1 MKKKYNKGQSFMIK
15 IVIEVLMSIKGRIKS
30 LLALEDIKLN
40 ELSVLLKEKYNKDI
54 LPNTLSKQLNRE
66 IIRFKDV
73 EEILDVLGYEIVFQ
87 KKR

>member
-1 MKKKYNKGQSFMIK
+1 
-15 IVIEVLMSIKGRIKS
+15 MSVKNRIKS
-30 LLALEDIKLN
+30 ILALEGIKIN

-73 EEILDVLGYEIVFQ
+73 EEILDSIGYEIIFQ
-87 KKR
+87 KKKF

>member
-1 MKKKYNKGQSFMIK
+1 
-15 IVIEVLMSIKGRIKS
+15 MSIKNRIKS
-30 LLALEDIKLN
+30 ILALEGIKIN

-73 EEILDVLGYEIVFQ
+73 EEILEAIGYEIVFQ
-87 KKR
+87 KKKY

>member
-1 MKKKYNKGQSFMIK
+1 
-15 IVIEVLMSIKGRIKS
+15 MSVKNRIKS
-30 LLALEDIKLN
+30 ILALEGIKIN

-73 EEILDVLGYEIVFQ
+73 EEILEAIGYEIVFQ
-87 KKR
+87 KKKY

>member
-1 MKKKYNKGQSFMIK
+1 
-15 IVIEVLMSIKGRIKS
+15 MSVKGRIKS
-30 LLALEDIKLN
+30 LLALEEIKLN
-40 ELSVLLKEKYNKDI
+40 DLTVLLKEKYNKNI

-87 KKR
+87 KKKQ

>member
-1 MKKKYNKGQSFMIK
+1 
-15 IVIEVLMSIKGRIKS
+15 MSIKNRIKS
-30 LLALEDIKLN
+30 ILALEGIKIN

-73 EEILDVLGYEIVFQ
+73 EEILDLIGYEIIFQ
-87 KKR
+87 KKKY

>member
-1 MKKKYNKGQSFMIK
+1 
-15 IVIEVLMSIKGRIKS
+15 MSVKNRIKS
-30 LLALEDIKLN
+30 ILALEGIKIN

-73 EEILDVLGYEIVFQ
+73 EEILDSIGYEIIFQ
-87 KKR
+87 KKKY